1 MTYIIGDVHGEYDDL
16 VLLIKKI
23 PTNSEIIFVG
33 DIVDRGKKSN
43 KIIEIIKENNYK
55 CVLGNHE
62 KMMIDFS
69 EYFIKEYPNIPFMGF
84 VDAWIKN
91 GGQQTLESYD
101 LIAFDKY
108 DGKII
113 CNKNDEGFNQYKED
127 INWLQSLPLYIELDK
142 KKDNK
147 PIVISHASIADV
159 WHLVEFDMNIEV
171 VEQYALWN
179 RKPPKED
186 SHIFNIYGHTPV
198 STIDTSKHY
207 INVDTGCCYKKEDY
221 LGKLSAYCIETNEV
235 ISV

>member
-1 MTYIIGDVHGEYDDL
+1 MTYIIGDVHGEYDN
-16 VLLIKKI
+16 LIQLINKFQK
-23 PTNSEIIFVG
+23 NSEVIFVG

-43 KIIEIIKENNYK
+43 KVIELIRKNNYK

-84 VDAWIKN
+84 VDAWIRN

-101 LIAFDKY
+101 LIAIDKY

-127 INWLQSLPLYIELDK
+127 IKWLKSLPLYIKLNEN
-142 KKDNK
+142 KDNK

-159 WHLVEFDMNIEV
+159 WHLVEFDMNKDI
-171 VEQYALWN
+171 VEQYSLWN

-186 SHIFNIYGHTPV
+186 STIFNIYGHTPV
-198 STIDTSKHY
+198 SNIDTKKHY
-207 INVDTGCCYKKEDY
+207 INVDTGCCYKKEDN